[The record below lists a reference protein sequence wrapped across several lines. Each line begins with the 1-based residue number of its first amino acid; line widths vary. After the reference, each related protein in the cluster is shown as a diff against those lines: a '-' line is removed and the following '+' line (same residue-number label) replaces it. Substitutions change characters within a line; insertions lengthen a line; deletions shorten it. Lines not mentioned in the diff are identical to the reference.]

1 MKFVLNNDIHK
12 IVRGDLELHR
22 LMDDSFMLIQRFGD
36 RVIENITLTKEQW
49 EILWEMLTEE

>member
-1 MKFVLNNDIHK
+1 MTFVLNNDIHK